1 MQIPRNLS
9 KHWRARK
16 AKKIRTG
23 QEVSGGSGGSSSRS
37 DVSMGLTDEQK
48 RVMEENRQR
57 ALAKRQQK
65 AANNGPA
72 AAASSAQTASKPLQP
87 QQQSLV
93 MSPNPVK
100 GSFYSQVRNQ
110 CTW

>member
-1 MQIPRNLS
+1 
-9 KHWRARK
+9 
-16 AKKIRTG
+16 
-23 QEVSGGSGGSSSRS
+23 
-37 DVSMGLTDEQK
+37 MGLTDEQK

-65 AANNGPA
+65 AANPT

-100 GSFYSQVRNQ
+100 GSFYGQVRNQ

>member
-1 MQIPRNLS
+1 MQILRNLS

-16 AKKIRTG
+16 AKKSG
-23 QEVSGGSGGSSSRS
+23 QVKKRQEGRPRRPP
-37 DVSMGLTDEQK
+37 DHVSMGLTDEQK
-48 RVMEENRQR
+48 RVMEENRRR

-65 AANNGPA
+65 AANPTA
-72 AAASSAQTASKPLQP
+72 AAPSAQTASKPLQP

-100 GSFYSQVRNQ
+100 GSFYSQVRDQ
-110 CTW
+110 CT